1 MLALVVGI
9 YLPRS
14 QNIFRN
20 IMKFLVDKFPENKD
34 FEPDQT
40 WTMLRESTNLWIIQ
54 LKALPFMVINAFMT
68 ILILGLLNISF
79 HYNAFLMLFA
89 LVIIIPA
96 HELIHALF
104 FPGRLSSEQVV
115 FGFISKVFAF
125 YTSYMGEL
133 KRSNL
138 ITIMLAP
145 LIIISLVGYLFLLI
159 VGDNSLVEHIIL
171 ANAVGSC
178 ADCLGVFL
186 ILRQV
191 PEHAFLRFKEIRT
204 YWRTES

>member
-1 MLALVVGI
+1 
-9 YLPRS
+9 
-14 QNIFRN
+14 
-20 IMKFLVDKFPENKD
+20 MKFLVDKFPENKD

-54 LKALPFMVINAFMT
+54 LRALPFIFINAFMT
-68 ILILGLLNISF
+68 ILILRLLNIHF
-79 HYNAFLMLFA
+79 HYNASAMLA
-89 LVIIIPA
+89 ACVIIIPA

-104 FPGRLSSEQVV
+104 FPERLGSEKVY
-115 FGFISKVFAF
+115 FGYISNGFAF
-125 YTSYMGEL
+125 YTSYIGEM

-138 ITIMLAP
+138 IVVMLAP
-145 LIIISLVGYLFLLI
+145 LVIISLVGYLFLLT

-171 ANAVGSC
+171 VNAIGSC
-178 ADCLGVFL
+178 VDCLGVFL

-191 PEHAFLRFKEIRT
+191 PQHAFLRFKEIRT